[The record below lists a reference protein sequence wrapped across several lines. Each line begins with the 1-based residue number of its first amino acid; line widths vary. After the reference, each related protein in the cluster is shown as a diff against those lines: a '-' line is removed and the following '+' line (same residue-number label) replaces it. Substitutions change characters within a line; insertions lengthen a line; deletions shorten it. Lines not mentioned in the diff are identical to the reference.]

1 METVGGLNVMEEGG
15 GGLTASHSVG
25 EVLELG
31 VEGGG
36 TSPDLSR
43 DLRLDPGRLTTSPGV
58 ISTYV
63 KFHLSPNSHPFFQ
76 FYRR

>member
-36 TSPDLSR
+36 TTNGGGRNHEWLWLVR
-43 DLRLDPGRLTTSPGV
+43 DCGPFRRRL
-58 ISTYV
+58 
-63 KFHLSPNSHPFFQ
+63 K
-76 FYRR
+76 

>member
-36 TSPDLSR
+36 TTNGCGL
-43 DLRLDPGRLTTSPGV
+43 
-58 ISTYV
+58 
-63 KFHLSPNSHPFFQ
+63 
-76 FYRR
+76 